1 MSRRKTKDP
10 EFSLFPFLSVLVA
23 VMGTLILI
31 IAGMTQIGLAS
42 PKQRVEVDSFDPAK
56 KNPVYVECRKEGVLI
71 HPDDPT
77 TGEPVFVARREL
89 PEPDGAF
96 AALTRRI
103 QFDSTRYLQMLV
115 RQDGVGT
122 FGEVR
127 TAVSDT
133 GIDVGY
139 EPLFGSG
146 DVRFHL
152 QRGRGR

>member
-1 MSRRKTKDP
+1 VARRKTKDP

-42 PKQRVEVDSFDPAK
+42 PKQRVEVDAFDPTK
-56 KNPVYVECRKEGVLI
+56 KNPVYVECQSEGVLI

-77 TGEPVFVARREL
+77 AGAPVFVARHRMET
-89 PEPDGAF
+89 PDSAWY
-96 AALTRRI
+96 ALVTRL
-103 QFDSTRYLQMLV
+103 QYDPTRYLQMLV
-115 RQDGVGT
+115 RADGVGT
-122 FGEVR
+122 FNEAR
-127 TAVSDT
+127 AAVSDT

-146 DVRFHL
+146 DVRFH
-152 QRGRGR
+152 QKGNGR

>member
-1 MSRRKTKDP
+1 VARRKTKDT

-42 PKQRVEVDSFDPAK
+42 PKQRVEIDAFDPTR
-56 KNPVYVECRKEGVLI
+56 KNPVYVECQKEGVLI

-77 TGEPVFVARREL
+77 TGAPVFVARGDL
-89 PEPDGAF
+89 PAPDS
-96 AALTRRI
+96 ALYALVTRI
-103 QFDSTRYLQMLV
+103 QYDSTRYLQMLV

-122 FGEVR
+122 FNDVR
-127 TAVSDT
+127 AAVSDT

-139 EPLFGSG
+139 EPLAGSG
-146 DVRFHL
+146 GVRFH

>member
-1 MSRRKTKDP
+1 MARRKTKDA

-42 PKQRVEVDSFDPAK
+42 PKQRVEVDAFDVTK
-56 KNPVYVECRKEGVLI
+56 KNPVYVECQREGVLI

-77 TGEPVFVARREL
+77 SGAPLFVARRDLE
-89 PEPDGAF
+89 EPDSAWY
-96 AALTRRI
+96 ALRTRL
-103 QFDSTRYLQMLV
+103 QYDSTRYLQMLV

-122 FGEVR
+122 FNDLR
-127 TAVSDT
+127 DAVSDT

-139 EPLFGSG
+139 EPLFGAG
-146 DVRFHL
+146 DVRFH
-152 QRGRGR
+152 QKGRGR

>member
-1 MSRRKTKDP
+1 MARRRTKDA

-42 PKQRVEVDSFDPAK
+42 PKQRVEVDAFDATK
-56 KNPVYVECRKEGVLI
+56 KNPVYVECQKEGVLI

-77 TGEPVFVARREL
+77 TGASVFVARRDL
-89 PEPDGAF
+89 QEPDSAWY
-96 AALTRRI
+96 ALMMRL
-103 QFDSTRYLQMLV
+103 QYDSTRYLQLLV
-115 RQDGVGT
+115 RQEGVRT
-122 FGEVR
+122 FGDVR
-127 TAVSDT
+127 EAVSDT

-139 EPLFGSG
+139 EPLFGNG

-152 QRGRGR
+152 KRRGR